1 MNYLVLNW
9 CKTNIMMR
17 QISIFPLSGNFL
29 GSYHHER
36 EAVIQMCS
44 VKKVLLEISQNP
56 QENTCVRVSF
66 LKKLQAFFI
75 KHLWWLFLI
84 RHFQAITR
92 SSSQLVNRSSHQSCR
107 CSIRKMSL
115 KISQNSQENTCGRV
129 SFLIKLQA

>member
-1 MNYLVLNW
+1 MVFINHNLECIEGRTHRL
-9 CKTNIMMR
+9 
-17 QISIFPLSGNFL
+17 SIPMCDTKMFRSSRPDVQG
-29 GSYHHER
+29 
-36 EAVIQMCS
+36 CS
-44 VKKVLLEISQNP
+44 VKKMFLEFSQNS

-115 KISQNSQENTCGRV
+115 KISQNSQENTCVRV